1 MIRADLN
8 HFPCGSENRRNCHV
22 FNFVHV
28 CLFSVL
34 IWFVWLCRSKL
45 ASVRLLIAFCAD
57 LAILSCDQ
65 FSQIT
70 VSLFPF
76 SHDF

>member
-1 MIRADLN
+1 MIRAVLN
-8 HFPCGSENRRNCHV
+8 CLSCGSENRRNRRV

-28 CLFSVL
+28 CLLPAL
-34 IWFVWLCRSKL
+34 IWFVRLCGSEL

-57 LAILSCDQ
+57 LAILSCGQ